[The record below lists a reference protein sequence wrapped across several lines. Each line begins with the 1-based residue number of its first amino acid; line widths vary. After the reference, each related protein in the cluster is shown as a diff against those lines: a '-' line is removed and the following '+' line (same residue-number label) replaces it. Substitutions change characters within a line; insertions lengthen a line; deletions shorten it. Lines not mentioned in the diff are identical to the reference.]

1 MTELGIRKANI
12 DDSRLILRFVKELAT
27 YEKAEEEVSASV
39 RDIEKNLFDINS
51 TTEAVICLSGDKP
64 IGFAV
69 YFINFSTWLGKNGL
83 YLEDLYV
90 SPEYRGCGAGKRLLK
105 HLAQLAVEN
114 NCGRFEWSVLNWNE
128 PAIKFYE
135 SIGAKPLSE
144 WVGYR
149 MEAHSLKEFA
159 KN

>member
-1 MTELGIRKANI
+1 MTEVKIRKATI
-12 DDSRLILRFVKELAT
+12 DDSSLILTFVKELAT
-27 YEKAEEEVSASV
+27 YEKSQDSVLASV
-39 RDIEKNLFDINS
+39 DDIKKNLFDKNT
-51 TTEAVICLSGDKP
+51 TTEAVICLSDDKP

-69 YFINFSTWLGKNGL
+69 YFLNFSTWLGKNGL

-90 SPEYRGCGAGKRLLK
+90 NPEFRGCGAGKKLLK
-105 HLAQLAVEN
+105 YLAQLAVEN
-114 NCGRFEWSVLNWNE
+114 DCGRFEWSVLDWNE
-128 PAIKFYE
+128 PAINFYE

-149 MEAHSLKEFA
+149 MEAQSLKDFA